1 MLIYTVVFAAQAQT
15 TSLCGYVRDS
25 ISGKPVEFCAVA
37 VVEESQW
44 AMTDESGEFSLA
56 NLPRAKVMVTFS
68 NLGYVKKQQLVDLSN
83 GTARIDIRLV
93 PDNLTLDE
101 VTVTAVRDK
110 QEVATA
116 YKLDQ
121 KALDHAQ
128 ILNINDAMSLLP
140 GEKTRADRTL
150 LSDTRMAIR
159 AASSGEKGNASF
171 ATAVEVDGVRL
182 SNNASV
188 DETAGA
194 STRSVTTA
202 NVTGVE
208 VVTGLPSVEY
218 GDLANGIVKVKTAR
232 GLTPW
237 TVTLSTKPHTKLASL
252 SKGFRLGHST
262 LNLGSEF
269 ARSVSDPASP
279 YTSYKRW
286 GFNATYATTV
296 AMGSRSMML
305 TVGGAATIGGRNSKS
320 DPDTYGEEYETRRD
334 NNYRANI
341 QTKFLLNSA
350 MITNLTFAASVNYSD
365 RLKRSN
371 VSKSNAST
379 LPLIHAVTGG
389 YHIAERYDE
398 NPDAAIVLGPTGYWY
413 QLSYLDDK
421 PLTVNARLKANK
433 TLRSARTVNNL
444 MLGAEY
450 VSTMNLGR
458 GLYYD
463 DMRYAPTWRPYRYD
477 ELPAMNTFSVYGEDD
492 LTFDGLGPGTLTA
505 RAGLRLDMNS
515 INGSEYGLMSAL
527 SPRLSTRYQ
536 LIDKSDASLAVLASA
551 GAAAKMPSFEVL
563 YPRETYSDKT
573 AFAPG
578 AMADGTIFYAAHTIV
593 QRPVFNPNL
602 KIQQGRSLELGIEGS
617 KGIFSA
623 SLNWFLNRTVNPY
636 ITTTSYTPYTYKLTT
651 QQALET
657 CPIAQENRQYTIDE
671 QSGIV
676 TVSDKSGRYP
686 SQTLAY
692 TEQNTFKSSTMYT
705 NGSPVTRHG
714 LEWVLNIARI
724 DALAS
729 SFRLDGNF
737 YNYRGVEQTM
747 TAYCP
752 VSYQGS
758 DGKPYKYVGWY
769 SGSSSSANGSLSRE
783 VNTNFTITT
792 NIPKIRLIV
801 SLKLESTLYTYK
813 RSLSEQADG
822 DRSLIIETAGE
833 FTGVSGN
840 LNGKHYVATYPMYYS
855 TWDNPDE
862 KINFYETLVWARDN
876 DRALYNDL
884 TRLVTKTNT
893 DYYFR
898 GSRISSYF
906 SANLSVTKEIG
917 NIAALTFY
925 ATNFFN
931 HVGLVKNSANDT
943 YSSLYNS
950 SYIPGFYYGMTL
962 KIKI

>member
-1 MLIYTVVFAAQAQT
+1 MLIYNVVFAVQAET
-15 TSLCGYVRDS
+15 THLCGIVRDS

-44 AMTDESGEFSLA
+44 AMTDESGDFSLE
-56 NLPRAKVMVTFS
+56 NLPSAKVMVTFS
-68 NLGYVKKQQLVDLSN
+68 NLGYVKKQQMVDLSRGN
-83 GTARIDIRLV
+83 AKIEVLLV

-128 ILNINDAMSLLP
+128 ILNVSDAMSLLP

-150 LSDTRMAIR
+150 LSDSRMAIR
-159 AASSGEKGNASF
+159 AASSGEKGNPSF

-188 DETAGA
+188 DETAGT
-194 STRSVTTA
+194 STRAVSTA
-202 NVTGVE
+202 NITGVE

-218 GDLANGIVKVKTAR
+218 GDLANGLVKVKTAR

-237 TVTLSTKPHTKLASL
+237 IVTLSTKPNTKTAAL

-262 LNLGSEF
+262 LNLGGEF

-286 GFNATYATTV
+286 GLNATYSTTI
-296 AMGSRSMML
+296 AMGVRSLML
-305 TVGGAATIGGRNSKS
+305 TAGAAATVGGRNSKS
-320 DPDTYGEEYETRRD
+320 DPDTYGDAFESRRD

-341 QTKFLLNSA
+341 QAKFLLNSPV
-350 MITNLTFAASVNYSD
+350 ITNLTVAASVNYSD
-365 RLKRSN
+365 RLKREN
-371 VSKSNAST
+371 VYKNNAST
-379 LPLIHAVTGG
+379 LPLIHATVGG

-413 QLSYLDDK
+413 QLSMLDDK
-421 PLTVNARLKANK
+421 PLTVNARIKANK
-433 TLRSARTVNNL
+433 TLRSKHTVNNL

-450 VSTMNLGR
+450 VSTMNRGR

-477 ELPAMNTFSVYGEDD
+477 ELPAMNTISVYGEDD
-492 LTFDGLGPGTLTA
+492 ITVEKLGPGSLNA
-505 RAGLRLDMNS
+505 RAGVRLDMNA
-515 INGSEYGLMSAL
+515 INGSEYGLMSAI

-536 LIDKSDASLAVLASA
+536 LIDSRDASLAFLASA

-563 YPRETYSDKT
+563 YPRETYSDNT

-578 AMADGTIFYAAHTIV
+578 AMADGTIFYAAHTLV
-593 QRPVFNPNL
+593 QKPIFNPNL
-602 KIQQGRSLELGIEGS
+602 KIQQGRSIELGVEGS
-617 KGIFSA
+617 KSIFSA
-623 SLNWFLNRTVNPY
+623 SVNWFLNRTVNPY
-636 ITTTSYTPYTYKLTT
+636 ITTTGYTPYTYKLTT
-651 QQALET
+651 QQALEG
-657 CPIAQENRQYTIDE
+657 CPIAQENRLYTIDSE
-671 QSGIV
+671 SGIV
-676 TVSDKSGRYP
+676 TVTDKSGRYP

-705 NGSPVTRHG
+705 NGSPITRHG
-714 LEWVLNIARI
+714 LEWVFNVARI
-724 DALAS
+724 DAIAS

-769 SGSSSSANGSLSRE
+769 SGSSSSSNGTLTRE
-783 VNTNFTITT
+783 VNTNFTVTT
-792 NIPKIRLIV
+792 NIPKIRMIV

-813 RSLSEQADG
+813 RSLSEQAEG
-822 DRSLIIETAGE
+822 DRSLILENASDYTGTA
-833 FTGVSGN
+833 GN

-855 TWDNPDE
+855 TWDKPDE

-876 DRALYNDL
+876 DRTLYNDL
-884 TRLVTKTNT
+884 CKLVSKTNT

-906 SANLSVTKEIG
+906 SANLSVTKELG
-917 NIAALTFY
+917 DRATLTFY

-950 SYIPGFYYGMTL
+950 SYIPSFYYGMTL